1 MHGSNGGGDRDR
13 PTPPPPRII
22 QTNEIHIG
30 KLQKLGLG
38 TPSPLPRQ
46 TKLLHNPPSLDK

>member
-1 MHGSNGGGDRDR
+1 MGEGTETDP
-13 PTPPPPRII
+13 PTPPPRII

>member
-13 PTPPPPRII
+13 PPPPRII

-38 TPSPLPRQ
+38 APSPLPRQ
-46 TKLLHNPPSLDK
+46 TKLLLNPPSLDK